1 MDKNGLTCGGVERL
15 FESLVEGAL
24 GSRDEAAL
32 KAHLAHCAACRAKY
46 ALDMALIQSIRTA
59 PDEAF
64 VSVAGYVMSRV
75 KVRGRRRWVLRWGV
89 TVAAISMIAFATGR
103 FGSGIYE
110 AALSLLTGSFKT
122 SPTYLALSKVA
133 GLAVDFA
140 AALKTMILSGN
151 LPGGLGSY
159 APQMAMLA
167 LLTGALVI
175 FMMYAMGR
183 WLGKPMEVNS

>member
-1 MDKNGLTCGGVERL
+1 LDKNGITCGGVERL
-15 FESLVEGAL
+15 FESLADGAL
-24 GSRDEAAL
+24 GSRDEGVL

-64 VSVAGYVMSRV
+64 VSVAGEVMGRV
-75 KVRGRRRWVLRWGV
+75 KVRERRRWLLRWGV
-89 TVAAISMIAFATGR
+89 TVAAISMVALATGR

-140 AALKTMILSGN
+140 ATLKTMILSGHM
-151 LPGGLGSY
+151 PGGLGSY